1 MDEDE
6 VREAA
11 KIYRKES
18 SRPLNEYQKQINE
31 AAQDICLK
39 NPTMLRNRAR
49 LLEAAREVV
58 DSTYTF
64 KKGKSRS
71 KKFMT
76 SGPAPAKRRKLN
88 KEYREHRMKELE
100 DELKNVSER
109 IAYKEKRREACE
121 GVRNYKTCDEIT
133 EEIGELKKQQQVLQ
147 AEFREL
153 SKRDKKSKWYTQKKV
168 SKMSS
173 ISSGGES
180 ASDTF
185 RKISPSPIPI
195 SDSSLVSDNDH
206 ISDDQRRRS
215 VSILSDES
223 DQDPHF

>member
-1 MDEDE
+1 
-6 VREAA
+6 
-11 KIYRKES
+11 
-18 SRPLNEYQKQINE
+18 
-31 AAQDICLK
+31 
-39 NPTMLRNRAR
+39 MLWNRAR

-76 SGPAPAKRRKLN
+76 SGPAPVKRRKLN

-121 GVRNYKTCDEIT
+121 GVRNYKTW

-173 ISSGGES
+173 ISSGGDS

>member
-1 MDEDE
+1 
-6 VREAA
+6 
-11 KIYRKES
+11 
-18 SRPLNEYQKQINE
+18 
-31 AAQDICLK
+31 
-39 NPTMLRNRAR
+39 MLRNCAR

-71 KKFMT
+71 MEFMT
-76 SGPAPAKRRKLN
+76 SGPAPVKRRKLN

-121 GVRNYKTCDEIT
+121 GMRNYKTCDEIT

-147 AEFREL
+147 AELGSFRREIRSQSGTL
-153 SKRDKKSKWYTQKKV
+153 RKV

-195 SDSSLVSDNDH
+195 SDSSLVSNNDH

>member
-1 MDEDE
+1 
-6 VREAA
+6 
-11 KIYRKES
+11 
-18 SRPLNEYQKQINE
+18 
-31 AAQDICLK
+31 
-39 NPTMLRNRAR
+39 
-49 LLEAAREVV
+49 
-58 DSTYTF
+58 
-64 KKGKSRS
+64 
-71 KKFMT
+71 
-76 SGPAPAKRRKLN
+76 
-88 KEYREHRMKELE
+88 MKELE

-121 GVRNYKTCDEIT
+121 GVRNYKTW

-185 RKISPSPIPI
+185 RKTSPSPIPI
-195 SDSSLVSDNDH
+195 SDS
-206 ISDDQRRRS
+206 
-215 VSILSDES
+215 
-223 DQDPHF
+223 